1 MAGMAADTD
10 ELTRLATLYYVD
22 GLTQEELSQQF
33 RISRATV
40 GRMLRRAQ
48 EEGIVE
54 IRVRPHIAY
63 SADLERELVQRFG
76 IKRALI
82 AVDHKDPDRQRELL
96 AGIVAGYLERVLSD
110 GSIVAVGMGRNVSA
124 VSEHAMSAT
133 RRSCTFVCAIGG
145 SYRGGETMNADHIAR
160 RLAARFGGEAET
172 LYAPALIGDP
182 AQRQALLDNDTV
194 RHTLD
199 KARRADLA
207 LIGVGDMSEHSNMVR
222 MGWFSPQEIAE
233 AKRAGTVGDL
243 MGYDF
248 IDIHGVPSAIG
259 MQGRVIG
266 LTLPDLKRIPN
277 VIAVA
282 SEPSKAAGILGALRA
297 GVVDTLATT
306 ASNALSVLSLDRA
319 MQVPAPSQAT
329 TAG

>member
-1 MAGMAADTD
+1 MTADTD

-22 GLTQEELSQQF
+22 GHTQEKLSQQF

-54 IRVRPHIAY
+54 IRVRPHVAF
-63 SADLERELVQRFG
+63 SAELERELVQRFG
-76 IKRALI
+76 ITRALI
-82 AVDHKDPDRQRELL
+82 AVDHSDPDRQRELL
-96 AGIVAGYLERVLSD
+96 AGLVAGYLERALSD
-110 GSIVAVGMGRNVSA
+110 GSVVAVGMGRNVSA

-133 RRSCTFVCAIGG
+133 RRACTFVCAIGG
-145 SYRGGETMNADHIAR
+145 SYRGGEAMNADHIAR

-182 AQRQALLDNDTV
+182 VLRQALLDNDTV

-199 KARRADLA
+199 KGRRADIA
-207 LIGVGDMSEHSNMVR
+207 LIGVGDMSEQSNMVR
-222 MGWFSPQEIAE
+222 MGWFTPSEIAQ
-233 AKRAGTVGDL
+233 AKRSGTVGDI

-248 IDIHGVPSAIG
+248 IDIHGTPSAIG

-266 LTLPDLKRIPN
+266 LTLQDLKRIPN

-297 GVVDTLATT
+297 GVIDTLATT
-306 ASNALSVLSLDRA
+306 ASNAQAVLSLDRA
-319 MQVPAPSQAT
+319 MQTQAPRAASSAV
-329 TAG
+329 A